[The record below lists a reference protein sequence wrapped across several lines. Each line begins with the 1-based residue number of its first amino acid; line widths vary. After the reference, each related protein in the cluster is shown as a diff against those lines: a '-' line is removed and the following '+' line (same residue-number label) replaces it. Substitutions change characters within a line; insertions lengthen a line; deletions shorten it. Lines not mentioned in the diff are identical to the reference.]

1 MLIYIGRGPFNS
13 WQCTVYHSCQKI
25 LRNYSKQ
32 IYFHQC
38 HGSMLKTESHT
49 GAIFQSRS
57 VECGRCQLTCIST
70 TLVQVCTCSHVH
82 VVYIPT
88 LKSCYSVCHICRL
101 FDCITTI
108 SRRGTL
114 RFFSFTVLVIL
125 YIELFLGF
133 CFVFLLFV
141 LRKISFW
148 FFSGLEFPF
157 IVLGLSVFESKTH
170 VLPRFDRVYW
180 VFCFPGLLQNWRQ
193 KLMQWN
199 RMSPFFFLWSKIAV
213 CKSSEVQ

>member
-1 MLIYIGRGPFNS
+1 MKKLEHFIVLVDCVGMLIYIGRGPFNS

-82 VVYIPT
+82 VVCIPT
-88 LKSCYSVCHICRL
+88 LKSCYRVYHICRL

-114 RFFSFTVLVIL
+114 RFFGFTVLVIL
-125 YIELFLGF
+125 YIELFWGF
-133 CFVFLLFV
+133 CFFFAFCAEKNQFLALYWFG
-141 LRKISFW
+141 ISFYYVR
-148 FFSGLEFPF
+148 
-157 IVLGLSVFESKTH
+157 IV
-170 VLPRFDRVYW
+170 
-180 VFCFPGLLQNWRQ
+180 CFW
-193 KLMQWN
+193 K
-199 RMSPFFFLWSKIAV
+199 
-213 CKSSEVQ
+213 